1 MNGLYFYLNY
11 HGIMTTNLQEVGVTK
26 IPEEVVEESILK
38 QRQQRLVINI
48 LKGKVAL
55 SLLFLFN

>member
-38 QRQQRLVINI
+38 QRQQWLGNEYSKRKSS
-48 LKGKVAL
+48 LKPTF
-55 SLLFLFN
+55 SF